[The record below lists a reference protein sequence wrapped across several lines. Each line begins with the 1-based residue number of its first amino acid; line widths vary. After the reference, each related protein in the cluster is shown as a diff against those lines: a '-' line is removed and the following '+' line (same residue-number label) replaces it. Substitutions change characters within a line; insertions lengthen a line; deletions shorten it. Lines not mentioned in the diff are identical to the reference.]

1 MKVKIEIPEAAV
13 IKVVHDPDTYLGPL
27 LIAIGA
33 ELLRQIKEANGDKS
47 DAN

>member
-1 MKVKIEIPEAAV
+1 VKLIIDVPEAAAV
-13 IKVVHDPDTYLGPL
+13 KVAHDPDTYLGPL

-33 ELLRQIKEANGDKS
+33 ELLRQIKEAN